1 MALQPLDGGIY
12 LPSIVYGEPAIGN
25 LLIDASGEKVALIFQ
40 AAFTGNLRTIMFRTA
55 TVTTG
60 GTVDVRLETVD
71 ATSGDPD
78 GTLVGTNT
86 NASVVIAAADD
97 NTVFTATL
105 TADAAVTRGNLYAVV
120 IVAGSPGN
128 INIATFDI
136 DATSTGF
143 PYGDLYT
150 TSWTKQARRMLC
162 AVADSS
168 GVFYNIAGVTF
179 FSSITERN
187 FGNSS
192 TPDVWGIRF
201 QVPFPCTIRGFWMT
215 AELDGDAT
223 VKLYDSD
230 GVTVL
235 TSVTFESSQRGSAAE
250 VTHRHAFPADVSLA
264 KDTYYYLGLEPVF
277 STTVGFYTA
286 ALPSLAVMDAWDGGA
301 LVHVASA
308 KDPSG
313 TGSWTHHNNGTD
325 GYLKAWMGVELSA
338 FDDGTGGGG
347 GTTFPVIGGGG
358 VID

>member
-1 MALQPLDGGIY
+1 MALQSLDGGIY
-12 LPSIVYGEPAIGN
+12 LPSIVYGEPATGT
-25 LLIDASGEKVALIFQ
+25 LLIDATGEKAALIFQ
-40 AAFTGNLRTIMFRTA
+40 SPFTGNLRTILFRTA

-71 ATSGDPD
+71 ATTGDPT
-78 GTLVGTNT
+78 GSLAGATT
-86 NASVVIAAADD
+86 NASVAISAGDD
-97 NTVFTATL
+97 NAIITATL
-105 TADAAVTRGNLYAVV
+105 TADAAVTRGTLYAVV

-128 INIATFDI
+128 MNIATFDI

-150 TSWTKQARRMLC
+150 TSWTKQPRRMLC
-162 AVADSS
+162 AIADDA
-168 GVFYNIAGVTF
+168 GVFRNIPGVTF
-179 FSSITERN
+179 FWTLTERN
-187 FGNSS
+187 YGSGS

-201 QVPFPCTIRGFWMT
+201 QVPFPCTVRGFWLT
-215 AELDGDAT
+215 CEVDGDAT

-235 TSVTFESSQRGSAAE
+235 TSLALDTNQRGSTAE
-250 VTHRHAFPADVSLA
+250 VTHRHVFPADVSLA
-264 KDTYYYLGLEPVF
+264 KDTYYYLGLEP
-277 STTVGFYTA
+277 SSATTVGFYTA
-286 ALPSLAVMDAWDGGA
+286 SLPSLASMDAWDGGA
-301 LVHVASA
+301 LVHAASA

-313 TGSWTHHNNGTD
+313 TGSWTHYNNGTD
-325 GYLKAWMGVELSA
+325 GHLKAWMGVELSA